1 MAYLWT
7 RKIPFQLKVI
17 QGRIVAQ
24 GFLLAGCCLAAVAS
38 YYVPQAVSST
48 GRSGAR
54 VNTSKYDL
62 DLAPKAA
69 VSATEALAE
78 AAVPVARAELR

>member
-38 YYVPQAVSST
+38 YYVPVAVSST

-54 VNTSKYDL
+54 VNTSKYDI
-62 DLAPKAA
+62 APKAA
-69 VSATEALAE
+69 ASATEALAE
-78 AAVPVARAELR
+78 AVPVRTELR